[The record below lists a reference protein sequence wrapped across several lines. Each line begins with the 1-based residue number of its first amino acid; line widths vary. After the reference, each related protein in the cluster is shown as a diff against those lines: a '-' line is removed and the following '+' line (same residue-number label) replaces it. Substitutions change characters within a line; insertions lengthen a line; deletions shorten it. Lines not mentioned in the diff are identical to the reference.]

1 MKFPKILLFL
11 CFCFTALLA
20 QGELN
25 LQLLGTFDPRPAS
38 GYNDIWGYTAPDGS
52 EYALLGVKNGT
63 SVIAISDPSNPVE
76 IGFIPSNNSTWKDL
90 KTYSHYAY
98 VVIDQSG
105 NGLQI
110 IDLSDLPNSISLV
123 NTYTGNGFA
132 SSHNIYIDEDAGI
145 LYAQGG
151 GGVRVISLADP
162 VNPTQLTVI
171 NAPSVHDVYANDGK
185 LYVSEGWNYSYSI
198 WDVSNPATP
207 TLVGRFFTPSS
218 GYAHNAWATSDN
230 RYVMTTEEVP
240 ANKTVKMWDIQ
251 DPGNPT
257 LLDEYLASPGGRPHN
272 THIKGHYAYISHYWD
287 GLRIV
292 DISDPS
298 NLNEVAFYDTYPG
311 PGSNYE
317 GNWGAFPFFN
327 SGKVLASDQVTGL
340 YILHFSGAVTTGTTP
355 VNDITPEGFQLSQNY
370 PNPFNPSTT
379 IHYTLPSSGEVTLT
393 VYDITGKKVKTLIQ
407 TRQAAGS
414 NYTVNWDARNDNG
427 LPVSSGIYFYELEF
441 AGTGQ
446 KYSEVKRMIYLK

>member
-1 MKFPKILLFL
+1 MKLSKILLL
-11 CFCFTALLA
+11 MSLSVTALFS

-25 LQLLGTFDPRPAS
+25 LQLLGTFNPRPAS

-63 SVIAISDPSNPVE
+63 SVIAISNPSNPVE
-76 IGFIPSNNSTWKDL
+76 IGFIPSNNSTWKDI
-90 KTYSHYAY
+90 KTFSHYAY
-98 VVIDQSG
+98 VVIDQTG

-110 IDLSDLPNSISLV
+110 IDLSNLPNNVSLV

-162 VNPTQLTVI
+162 VNPIQLTVI
-171 NAPSVHDVYANDGK
+171 NAPSVHDVYASDGK
-185 LYVSEGWNYSYSI
+185 LFVSEGWNFSYSI

-207 TLVGRFFTPSS
+207 YLTGRFFTPSS
-218 GYAHNAWATSDN
+218 GYAHNAWATEDN

-240 ANKTVKMWDIQ
+240 ANNTVKMWDIQ

-292 DISDPS
+292 DISDPA
-298 NLNEVAFYDTYPG
+298 NLHEVAFYDTYPA
-311 PGSNYE
+311 PGSGFE
-317 GNWGAFPFFN
+317 GNWGAYPFFN

-340 YILHFSGAVTTGTTP
+340 YILHFSGAVTTSTAP
-355 VNDITPEGFQLSQNY
+355 MDDIAPNGFHLVQNY

-379 IHYTLPSSGEVTLT
+379 INYTVPGNGEVTLT
-393 VYDITGKKVKTLIQ
+393 VFDISGKKVKTLIQ
-407 TRQAAGS
+407 SRQVAGS
-414 NYTVNWDARNDNG
+414 SYSVSWDAKNDYG
-427 LPVSSGIYFYELEF
+427 IPVSTGIYFYELKFE
-441 AGTGQ
+441 GTNQ
-446 KYSEVKRMIYLK
+446 QFREVKRMVYLK